1 VLLTKHL
8 LHNSALILRTIEAEC
23 ALLPE
28 RVTSPEA
35 QAIYRSFLTRK

>member
-1 VLLTKHL
+1 
-8 LHNSALILRTIEAEC
+8 LHNSGLILRTIEAEC

-35 QAIYRSFLTRK
+35 QAIYRTFLTRK